1 MAKKPPNLGRD
12 FREIQKQQREDAE
25 NKKLNIAMAAMVKL
39 GFEEEYQKQWQD
51 FEVADTRETEPTYKT
66 QTAPTTNTKRPR
78 ALKIAYSPEAKKL
91 VVRFR
96 DGTWWEYNDIPVD
109 FWNDLK
115 ASDSTGK
122 YLKNSGLDQ
131 HDDMGPFNPSEMP
144 EHTRVLF
151 NS

>member
-1 MAKKPPNLGRD
+1 MADYKRNKTY
-12 FREIQKQQREDAE
+12 REIQKKQQQDAE
-25 NKKLNIAMAAMVKL
+25 NRKLNMALRAMEKL
-39 GFEEEYQKQWQD
+39 GFEEEYQKQWGD
-51 FEVADTRETEPTYKT
+51 FEVADAREPDPVYKT
-66 QTAPTTNTKRPR
+66 QTAPTTNSKRPR
-78 ALKIAYSPEAKKL
+78 ALKIAYSAEAQKL

-109 FWNDLK
+109 FWNSLK

-122 YLKNSGLDQ
+122 YLKYSGLDQ